1 MIELSRALQI
11 SAESERSESR
21 REVIRNNYLLD
32 GRVLLIRPPLR
43 PQTSGFGRLK
53 RGFAYASTILNVFLL
68 KHASRTAI
76 IKKFAMIPDPP

>member
-11 SAESERSESR
+11 SAESERSESERSESR

-43 PQTSGFGRLK
+43 PQTSALVALFQISLTYLLLPGACIEILGKELFDP
-53 RGFAYASTILNVFLL
+53 RGVQT
-68 KHASRTAI
+68 
-76 IKKFAMIPDPP
+76 